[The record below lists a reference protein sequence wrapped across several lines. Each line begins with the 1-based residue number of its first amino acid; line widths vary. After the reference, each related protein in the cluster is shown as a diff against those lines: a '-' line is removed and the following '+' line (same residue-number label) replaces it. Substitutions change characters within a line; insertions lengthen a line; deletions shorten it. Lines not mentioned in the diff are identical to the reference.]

1 MQNIFLCLL
10 NEEIINSVVI
20 VNFNNKAHYNSS
32 INKIIDKK
40 IYGNFV
46 LLNEAINFYK
56 LRNFSQFYLGD
67 IIDELSLKNN
77 NFSNKEL
84 SLSRFKNN
92 WKGSYCYFNNYVK
105 FY

>member
-56 LRNFSQFYLGD
+56 LRNFSQFFQRY
-67 IIDELSLKNN
+67 
-77 NFSNKEL
+77 
-84 SLSRFKNN
+84 
-92 WKGSYCYFNNYVK
+92 Y
-105 FY
+105 